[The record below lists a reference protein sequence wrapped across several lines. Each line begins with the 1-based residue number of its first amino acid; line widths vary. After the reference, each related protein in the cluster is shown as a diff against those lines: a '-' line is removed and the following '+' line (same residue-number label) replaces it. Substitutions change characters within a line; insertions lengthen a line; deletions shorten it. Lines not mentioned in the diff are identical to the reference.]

1 MIFVIKK
8 IKTPQQPNSKLLLD
22 KHTWTL
28 LLVYHSLPR
37 EGSLDRWKKDHGSY
51 VNSLSCL
58 LH

>member
-8 IKTPQQPNSKLLLD
+8 IKPPQQPNSKFLLD

-28 LLVYHSLPR
+28 LLVYPSLPR

-51 VNSLSCL
+51 GNSLSCPL
-58 LH
+58 G